1 MNYREKR
8 LLELMNN
15 MPQANGET
23 NYDAVVPVV
32 EFNFSDH
39 PDPDKARKQNI
50 KKAIK
55 ALNLLSDGI
64 HCPVRNGFRSLVV
77 D

>member
-15 MPQANGET
+15 MPQANGDV

-39 PDPDKARKQNI
+39 PDPDKARNQNI
-50 KKAIK
+50 KNAIK
-55 ALNLLSDGI
+55 AL
-64 HCPVRNGFRSLVV
+64 
-77 D
+77 